1 MAQPQL
7 QEAEQR
13 GEAVAELQRGQ
24 HAAHSPGP
32 RLYNAG
38 HGGREAAG
46 HEVHNNDWVVV
57 SCQAISSVCFIQD
70 GTNVKMT
77 SVLCLFLVFTRK
89 LLLDKIAL
97 QLRVFLS

>member
-24 HAAHSPGP
+24 HAADSPGP

-38 HGGREAAG
+38 HRGRETAG
-46 HEVHNNDWVVV
+46 HEVHSNDWVVV
-57 SCQAISSVCFIQD
+57 SCRAISNVCFIQYA
-70 GTNVKMT
+70 TNVKRT
-77 SVLCLFLVFTRK
+77 SVLCLSLVFTNK
-89 LLLDKIAL
+89 LLT
-97 QLRVFLS
+97 S